1 MKYITAEELDER
13 INEVHKDLET
23 RWDDVHADDMSPGF
37 FHCFEKT
44 ESGWGEGYDYISN
57 LKIRVCDGCGEE
69 LYPTGSV
76 CADFHCT
83 ECELWYSG
91 IDGGHLKPPS
101 MWGEDTGESF
111 NNKGEIQ

>member
-1 MKYITAEELDER
+1 MKYITTEELDKR

-37 FHCFEKT
+37 FHCFDE
-44 ESGWGEGYDYISN
+44 ENNEYMG
-57 LKIRVCDGCGEE
+57 LKVRVCDGCGEE